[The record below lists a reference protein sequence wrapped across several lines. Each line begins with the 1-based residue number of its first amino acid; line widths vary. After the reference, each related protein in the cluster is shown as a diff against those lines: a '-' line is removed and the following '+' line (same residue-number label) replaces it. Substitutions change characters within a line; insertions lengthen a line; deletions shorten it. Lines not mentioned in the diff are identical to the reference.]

1 MSHYIL
7 SKPVPKRET
16 SIMDAI
22 YDKTESVWEAMMRQ
36 SLRTANTPKAS
47 KKYDSG
53 FFY

>member
-7 SKPVPKRET
+7 SKPVPKRQN
-16 SIMDAI
+16 SILDSI
-22 YDKTESVWEAMMRQ
+22 YDKTESVWEAMMRE
-36 SLRTANTPKAS
+36 SLKPAKPKTS